1 MSKNSR
7 GDKVMA
13 RSKYESHVCGRLYE
27 ISKWARD
34 GCIDDEIA
42 KRLGVALS
50 TFYVYK
56 KRYSEFSE
64 SLKKGKE
71 IADYEV
77 EDALFKRASGYEY
90 EEVVYKRMELTEKE
104 FKQECARLLKAND
117 GLGEGEKLDPE
128 DVLVN
133 APTSKMIEVKR
144 MKKQMPTD
152 TIANIFW
159 LNNRQSQKWSDRKEV
174 NHSGGMDI
182 NTPL

>member
-1 MSKNSR
+1 
-7 GDKVMA
+7 MA

-77 EDALFKRASGYEY
+77 EDALFKRARGYEY
-90 EEVVYKRMELTEKE
+90 EEVIFERLELSDKA
-104 FKQECARLLKAND
+104 FKQECARWLKANE
-117 GLGEGEKLDPE
+117 GLGEGERLATDE
-128 DVLVN
+128 ALRRV
-133 APTSKMIEVKR
+133 PTTKV
-144 MKKQMPTD
+144 
-152 TIANIFW
+152 
-159 LNNRQSQKWSDRKEV
+159 V
-174 NHSGGMDI
+174 GGGRCGI
-182 NTPL
+182 CAVISVRCGG

>member
-1 MSKNSR
+1 
-7 GDKVMA
+7 MA

-27 ISKWARD
+27 ISEWARD